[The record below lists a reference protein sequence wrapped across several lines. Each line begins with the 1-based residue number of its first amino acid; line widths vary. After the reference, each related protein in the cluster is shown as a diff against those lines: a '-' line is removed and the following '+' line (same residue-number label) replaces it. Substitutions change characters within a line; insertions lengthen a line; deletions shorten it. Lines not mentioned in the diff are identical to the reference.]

1 MALRAQIRYT
11 GGPGVLKKDLR
22 AAAKASLAVV
32 GATWHDKTLPGH
44 FTPAAAG
51 RYKYRK
57 RTAKYRDR
65 KRRVHGHRRPLVY
78 SGEMER
84 MVTRMARVTATG
96 RGARVALKG
105 PRYLYAYRKAGQPDK
120 AAELIAVTPAEAE
133 DMATVLD
140 REITARLN
148 ANKTTETHTIG

>member
-11 GGPGVLKKDLR
+11 GGPNVLKKDLR

-32 GATWHDKTLPGH
+32 GETWHDKTLPEH
-44 FTPAAAG
+44 FKPAAAG
-51 RYKYRK
+51 RYKYRD
-57 RTAKYRDR
+57 RTETYRKR
-65 KRRVHGHRRPLVY
+65 KRRVHGHARPLEY
-78 SGEMER
+78 SGEMKR
-84 MVTRMARVTATG
+84 QVLRMARVTSTG

-133 DMATVLD
+133 DMAQVLD

-148 ANKTTETHTIG
+148 ANKKTETVRIG